1 MQAAITL
8 KVNMTEKWERR
19 EAKLEK
25 KKHGMRVSGRSIFT
39 LQEMQRKRAEA
50 TKAEPAKATP
60 TMRRKKKRR

>member
-1 MQAAITL
+1 MPET
-8 KVNMTEKWERR
+8 KWERR

-50 TKAEPAKATP
+50 ARNEPARVKSTL
-60 TMRRKKKRR
+60 RRKKKR

>member
-1 MQAAITL
+1 MNQT
-8 KVNMTEKWERR
+8 KWTRR

-50 TKAEPAKATP
+50 ARAEPPKMKLTV
-60 TMRRKKKRR
+60 RRKKSRR